1 MHSTSVQISLCS
13 AQPWSLI
20 FYLNLY
26 QPYSKISCLIVFL
39 IVRKFIQVILNF
51 LFLNFIPHLE
61 NQVLLYLRE
70 VLLFIF
76 HLFCM
81 SPDGSSPFI
90 LLLHG
95 ITIYVFILVVSLHV
109 DTSCSVLSSLLR
121 LRTSGKVVVGGGRLV
136 GFTWARISFCY
147 FVNSENCIH

>member
-1 MHSTSVQISLCS
+1 MHSISVQISLCS
-13 AQPWSLI
+13 AQLWSLI

-26 QPYSKISCLIVFL
+26 QPDSKISCLIVFL

-76 HLFCM
+76 HLFCV
-81 SPDGSSPFI
+81 SPDDSSPFI
-90 LLLHG
+90 LLLHV
-95 ITIYVFILVVSLHV
+95 ITIYVFILVMSLHI
-109 DTSCSVLSSLLR
+109 DTSCSVLSSLLC
-121 LRTSGKVVVGGGRLV
+121 LRTSGKVVFGAGRQALLGHAFLSV
-136 GFTWARISFCY
+136 TL
-147 FVNSENCIH
+147 